1 MAYKEYVWWLCSYR
15 GFLVP
20 ATGECIVD
28 DPLVLAWGQA
38 LTMEP
43 QEAQARLAVL
53 VELCPVGIFFDDPH
67 DRCIFANQAFCQLMD
82 MTVDEALGDG
92 WTSRVHP
99 EDLPGLLQARAAS
112 VAAGEPVFQAEYRFV
127 TPSGRQGW
135 VEEQTRP
142 VLQADGTL
150 LGYVGT
156 AVDITRHKD
165 EEMLLQRVNAE
176 LCARLSH
183 DQAELTAQR
192 KKVAELLVA
201 LRALLSP
208 PEDVETLV

>member
-1 MAYKEYVWWLCSYR
+1 MDESLA
-15 GFLVP
+15 
-20 ATGECIVD
+20 
-28 DPLVLAWGQA
+28 LAWGQA

-53 VELCPVGIFFDDPH
+53 VELCPVGIFFDDPQ

-92 WTSRVHP
+92 WT

-112 VAAGEPVFQAEYRFV
+112 EAAGEPVFQAAYRFV
-127 TPSGRQGW
+127 TPSGRQRW

-142 VLQADGTL
+142 ALQADGTL

-156 AVDITRHKD
+156 VVDISRHKD
-165 EEMLLQRVNAE
+165 ESGSMLSFAPVCPMIRPN
-176 LCARLSH
+176 
-183 DQAELTAQR
+183 
-192 KKVAELLVA
+192 
-201 LRALLSP
+201 
-208 PEDVETLV
+208 